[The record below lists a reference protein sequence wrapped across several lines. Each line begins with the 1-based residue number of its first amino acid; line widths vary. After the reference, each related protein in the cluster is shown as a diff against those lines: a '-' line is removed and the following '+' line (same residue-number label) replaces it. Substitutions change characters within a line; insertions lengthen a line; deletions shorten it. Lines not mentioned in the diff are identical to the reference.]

1 MLTLFRIILAI
12 ISFALFLV
20 PEAWTRVTALVLFI
34 LAAITD
40 KIDGYL
46 ARRTN
51 QVTDLGAFLDPL
63 ADKILVDLFL
73 VALLCLDIVPP
84 WALAVI
90 LVRDLIIDGLRMT
103 AAKHS
108 ETIAASF
115 SGKLKTTVQLIAII
129 LLMLRVIVSWPP
141 LVVIG
146 NTALYIAVF
155 LTVLSGII

>member
-63 ADKILVDLFL
+63 ADKILVDLFII
-73 VALLCLDIVPP
+73 LDIFNSYFNISQREPHSIGAP
-84 WALAVI
+84 ALV
-90 LVRDLIIDGLRMT
+90 T
-103 AAKHS
+103 
-108 ETIAASF
+108 F
-115 SGKLKTTVQLIAII
+115 
-129 LLMLRVIVSWPP
+129 
-141 LVVIG
+141 
-146 NTALYIAVF
+146 
-155 LTVLSGII
+155 